1 LGFLGSRKVTKA
13 KNCFLENNQKMI
25 SAEVRESTKEKGKY
39 KPIVRVVKRKLLK
52 VLNNTVLN
60 KKG

>member
-1 LGFLGSRKVTKA
+1 
-13 KNCFLENNQKMI
+13 MI
-25 SAEVRESTKEKGKY
+25 YAEVRESKKKKGKY

-52 VLNNTVLN
+52 VLNNTLLN